1 MCQRERAGC
10 PRLRRHS
17 AGRGCR
23 RCILCVVR
31 AAPLSSRPRHLS
43 PLPPPSPSTPP
54 PAPPDSP
61 HAATPPPASHPRRR
75 HPAPSARAHRTRP
88 CRRLARRQGNRGRA
102 GAAPPLV
109 ARRPRLARDRRL
121 TVRASRHGDDTR
133 RAGRSPL
140 EAASPSLAPQS
151 AGGARLAARAKTV
164 VRRPTIGRAHH
175 SASACAEFSLRP
187 LASAIVVE
195 GVTIDVEET
204 TDAPK
209 TPSPCFT
216 SAPPAGRE
224 RRVYCGKY
232 RHGKYKREYAPTHT
246 CDMPEKLPET
256 KTARAGSP
264 RRSSRAV
271 ERRCVARSS
280 RPRHP
285 SLPNLLPARRR
296 ELELRPRPLGVEHRV
311 RPALRRPSA
320 ASRALLRSRL
330 ALPIRVLKL
339 GLNHGDLLRDP
350 LHPQLMLPLQLYPL
364 LVQLIQPHKQS
375 GLRAVRQRHRLQDA
389 VVLRSK
395 F

>member
-1 MCQRERAGC
+1 MCQRDRAGC

-23 RCILCVVR
+23 SV
-31 AAPLSSRPRHLS
+31 
-43 PLPPPSPSTPP
+43 
-54 PAPPDSP
+54 
-61 HAATPPPASHPRRR
+61 
-75 HPAPSARAHRTRP
+75 
-88 CRRLARRQGNRGRA
+88 A
-102 GAAPPLV
+102 GAATRQSRSLPQAGAATRQSRSSRRRPPAGGATASTRARSAPHCARLSTRRRYATRRPQPARGRLSLPRSAIRRRSAARGSSKNRRSPPHHWSRAPLV
-109 ARRPRLARDRRL
+109 ARLRR
-121 TVRASRHGDDTR
+121 V
-133 RAGRSPL
+133 
-140 EAASPSLAPQS
+140 Q
-151 AGGARLAARAKTV
+151 
-164 VRRPTIGRAHH
+164 
-175 SASACAEFSLRP
+175 
-187 LASAIVVE
+187 LASARV
-195 GVTIDVEET
+195 GDRRGGRYDRRNDVEET